1 MKIRY
6 VEELP
11 EASKWLELRKQAGL
25 NAHERPLEVAQKGLD
40 NSIYGVSVY
49 DGTELIGMAR
59 IVGDGYTCFYLQ
71 DVIVSPNYQG
81 YGIGNQIMLKM
92 LEYLDNVDDNAIIG
106 LMSAKGKEG
115 FYERFGF
122 VQRPTNELGSGMIKI
137 RL

>member
-1 MKIRY
+1 MNIRY

-11 EASKWLELRKQAGL
+11 DAARWLKLREIAGL
-25 NAHERPLEVAQKGLD
+25 KGHKRPLDIAQKGLD

-49 DGTELIGMAR
+49 DGTKLIGMAR

-71 DVIVSPNYQG
+71 DVIVDPNYQG
-81 YGIGNQIMLKM
+81 YGIGRQIMDRILK
-92 LEYLDNVDDNAIIG
+92 YLDNVEENAIIG

-122 VQRPTNELGSGMIKI
+122 IQRPTDELGSGMIKKK
-137 RL
+137 

>member
-1 MKIRY
+1 MNIRY

-11 EASKWLELRKQAGL
+11 DAARWLKLREIAGL
-25 NAHERPLEVAQKGLD
+25 KGHKRPLDIAQKGLD

-49 DGTELIGMAR
+49 DGTKLIGMAR

-71 DVIVSPNYQG
+71 DVIVDPNYQG
-81 YGIGNQIMLKM
+81 YGIGRQIMDRILK
-92 LEYLDNVDDNAIIG
+92 YLDNVEENAIIG

-122 VQRPTNELGSGMIKI
+122 VQRPTDELGSGMIKKK
-137 RL
+137 